1 MTLCDIV
8 RLPPCPLSP
17 PLSRL
22 GLDWDA
28 AAPIQI
34 RPWTSLHLPKE
45 EGEREVILGQCLIIN
60 GDQTEEHLRGNPK
73 RNLSRKHICVCV
85 GWGNHGFRF
94 WDLVHKFRQPTY
106 HIRRLPLLFSAGSI
120 PTPKN
125 CESFLFSKI
134 HDSWSGI
141 IS

>member
-1 MTLCDIV
+1 MSNQKEIGLLKKCQCDDTV
-8 RLPPCPLSP
+8 RHRATAAMSPLSSP
-17 PLSRL
+17 LSSLSRL

-73 RNLSRKHICVCV
+73 RNLSRITFVYVQGGYIGCNT
-85 GWGNHGFRF
+85 GNG
-94 WDLVHKFRQPTY
+94 
-106 HIRRLPLLFSAGSI
+106 
-120 PTPKN
+120 KN
-125 CESFLFSKI
+125 
-134 HDSWSGI
+134 
-141 IS
+141 